1 MNQTLAL
8 LRTSRQLGRLYDRQL
23 GPVAAAH
30 SMTRMELDVL
40 LFLANNP
47 ECDTARDIVE
57 LRCIAKSYVS
67 KAIDALYRRG
77 LLTARTDA
85 RDRRAVHLS
94 LQPAAAGAVRAGRAA
109 QEVFFRTV
117 MRGVSEADAQRLT
130 AVLTQM
136 LQNVQEAI

>member
-1 MNQTLAL
+1 MNQTLVL
-8 LRTSRQLGRLYDRQL
+8 LRTTRQLGRLYDRQL

-47 ECDTARDIVE
+47 ESDTARDIVE

-77 LLTARTDA
+77 LIAPHTDA
-85 RDRRAVHLS
+85 RDRRAVHLT

-109 QEVFFRTV
+109 QEAFFRTV
-117 MRGVSEADAQRLT
+117 MRGVSEADAARLMT
-130 AVLTQM
+130 VLTQM
-136 LQNVQEAI
+136 LQNVQEAN